1 MAPNYSSQMQG
12 QLIKNHNSAFLQIMF
27 INILLI
33 ILLFRCFLII
43 IQPKVI
49 IKRKRIFQLQT
60 PYTNRNK
67 TASISQPLLCLT
79 PSTHCSHPICN
90 LDFLSFYSL
99 QHQPLDNDRQSQRS
113 NLSQKDQSYS
123 YIPILTNP
131 HEQMLLEQQQHLMD
145 QGEDLK
151 SQNKKLVFE
160 NNSLKKLVEQLSLE
174 LQSYRIQKSQELEM
188 KAKIDY
194 QEEMIVKLKSE
205 VRRKADLIQE
215 NQFKVNELDR
225 LQNKLEEYSGLT
237 KKYQEQVILIQ
248 QLKEQAQDLNRE
260 LIQYQSTENENHN
273 LKEYIEAYK
282 QQIRD
287 KDVKIQQQREQQEQL
302 FSDNKKMK
310 STLDVLNFEF
320 KKAQDGYN
328 ESLHRATIQNTELQG
343 QLSLLQKNL
352 TNQTHQIEL
361 QKQQVKQLELKEKE
375 LYTTKNQY
383 LKLDEKFQ
391 AQTQQTIKQ
400 TKEIDKL
407 HMTLKNGK
415 QEYLNLQQ
423 KLMHL
428 EQENKR
434 LSEQSLQLSKSKNQL
449 ELQCQQL
456 DQELIKKQG
465 TLDTLQLKQMELKSN
480 FEKCQGQ
487 MQGLENELKKK
498 DTIILN
504 LEQQL
509 QAQKGQLEQITHIDT
524 QNKSEINHNFAK
536 MKEMHNDLILYEK
549 QVKQIN
555 SENYQLKQQNQIIIE
570 RNAQQENEMKKMR
583 EQIMHQDN
591 RIRYLENEI
600 HNQSFQQKL
609 TTARPIQSQEKGF
622 QNQYPSSQQNTLQGS
637 FNNQFNQYK

>member
-1 MAPNYSSQMQG
+1 MLSY
-12 QLIKNHNSAFLQIMF
+12 HNLAQSDYQKEKDIPVTNPLHKPKQNSL
-27 INILLI
+27 NILTSPVPHPFNT
-33 ILLFRCFLII
+33 LL
-43 IQPKVI
+43 
-49 IKRKRIFQLQT
+49 
-60 PYTNRNK
+60 
-67 TASISQPLLCLT
+67 
-79 PSTHCSHPICN
+79 PSN
-90 LDFLSFYSL
+90 LL
-99 QHQPLDNDRQSQRS
+99 QHQPLDNDRHSQRS
-113 NLSQKDQSYS
+113 NLSQKEQSYN
-123 YIPILTNP
+123 YIQTQINP
-131 HEQMLLEQQQHLMD
+131 QEQMLLEQQQHLMD

-160 NNSLKKLVEQLSLE
+160 NNSLKKLVEQLQLE
-174 LQSYRIQKSQELEM
+174 LSSYKIQKSQEQEM
-188 KAKIDY
+188 ISKLDY

-215 NQFKVNELDR
+215 NQFKLNELER

-237 KKYQEQVILIQ
+237 KKYQEQILLIQ
-248 QLKEQAQDLNRE
+248 EFKEQLQDQSRQLS
-260 LIQYQSTENENHN
+260 QYQNTEIENHN

-282 QQIRD
+282 QQLRD

-302 FSDNKKMK
+302 YSDNKKMK
-310 STLDVLNFEF
+310 TTLDMLNFEF
-320 KKAQDGYN
+320 KKAQDNYN
-328 ESLHRATIQNTELQG
+328 EALHRATIQNTDLQG
-343 QLSLLQKNL
+343 QLSLFQKNL
-352 TNQTHQIEL
+352 ANQAHQIEL

-375 LYTTKNQY
+375 LYSTKNQY

-407 HMTLKNGK
+407 LMTLKNGK

-434 LSEQSLQLSKSKNQL
+434 LSEQSLQQSKSKNQL

-465 TLDTLQLKQMELKSN
+465 NLDSVQLKYMELKSN
-480 FEKCQGQ
+480 LEKYQGQ
-487 MQGLENELKKK
+487 IQAMENELKKK

-509 QAQKGQLEQITHIDT
+509 QTQKGQLEQISHIDT

-549 QVKQIN
+549 QVKQIL
-555 SENYQLKQQNQIIIE
+555 SENYQLKQQNQIISE
-570 RNAQQENEMKKMR
+570 RNGQQENEMKKMR
-583 EQIMHQDN
+583 EQIIQQDN
-591 RIRYLENEI
+591 RIRLLENEL
-600 HNQSFQQKL
+600 HNYTFQQKL
-609 TTARPIQSQEKGF
+609 NIARPIQSSEKGF
-622 QNQYPSSQQNTLQGS
+622 QNQFPSSQQNTPQGS
-637 FNNQFNQYK
+637 FNNQISQYK